1 MTRTTAPRLLALSIV
16 TVLFACSQEP
26 MTDSAKQTEA
36 PSTQAAAPPK
46 ADNPFAAASSL
57 ALMAPDFSKIT
68 DSDYAPAMTDGMA
81 QQMVEINA
89 IANSTEAPTF
99 DNTVV
104 PMERSGLLLTRVT
117 KVFFNLTESTSNP
130 TIQALQAEFAP
141 KLAAHADSISLNPKL
156 FARLQ
161 AVYDARDTLSGED
174 NRLVD
179 VYYRTFV
186 RAGAKLGDAEKL
198 RLAEINSKLSSLGTQ
213 FSQNVQKDTLDSA
226 LLVDSAELLAGMSSE
241 EIAGAAEAAKA
252 KGQDGKYLITLAN
265 FTLQPQLSYLK
276 DRATRQRLYEASV
289 NRGKR
294 GNEFDTRELVKQ
306 IAALRAER
314 ALLLGFKSYADYGLD
329 NQMAKTPDV
338 ANKIMLDTA
347 GPTLLKAKAE
357 AVEIQAAI
365 KADGQSFT
373 LEPWDWS
380 YYSEKVR
387 SAKYGLDESQVK
399 PFFEFENVLQNGMFY
414 AMKLQFGI
422 TIKERKDL
430 PVYHP
435 EVRTFDVLEEDGTQ
449 IGIIYLDYFARDSK
463 RGGAWMDSFVDQTT
477 LLGQKPVVLN
487 VMNIKKAPSGQA
499 TLLSFDEVSTMFHEF
514 GHGVHGLFSNVK
526 YPLLSGTSTP
536 RDFVEFPSQYQ
547 EDWALDSKVLANYA
561 KHYQTGEA
569 MPQALLDKIRKAAG
583 WNKGF
588 EGLEALQAQMLDMDW
603 HTMSLEQIKQVDDVV
618 AFENKVLESRGV
630 SFGPIKP
637 RYGTTYFGH
646 VWPGGYAAGYY
657 AYLWTEVL
665 AADAFAFSSK
675 QGNGISREWGDKFR
689 AAVLSKGGTEEAM
702 TLYKNFRGQE
712 PTVDGLL
719 KRRGLK

>member
-1 MTRTTAPRLLALSIV
+1 MNPRFTQRLLAIAIV
-16 TVLFACSQEP
+16 SSLIACSEEP
-26 MTDSAKQTEA
+26 MTDKAAVAEPA
-36 PSTQAAAPPK
+36 PMVSPVAAA
-46 ADNPFAAASSL
+46 AINPFADASKL
-57 ALMAPDFSKIT
+57 ALLSPDFSKIK
-68 DSDYAPAMTDGMA
+68 DGDYAPAMTDGMA
-81 QQMVEINA
+81 QQMVEIEA
-89 IANSTEAPTF
+89 IASSTEAPSF
-99 DNTVV
+99 ENTVV
-104 PMERSGLLLTRVT
+104 AMERSGLMLTRVI
-117 KVFFNLTESTSNP
+117 KVFFNLTESTSNEA
-130 TIQALQAEFAP
+130 IQTLQAEFAP
-141 KLAAHADSISLNPKL
+141 KLAAHGDSISLNPKL
-156 FARLQ
+156 FARIQ
-161 AVYDARDTLSGED
+161 AIYDAKDSLIGED
-174 NRLVD
+174 KRLVE
-179 VYYRTFV
+179 VYYRNFV
-186 RAGAKLGDAEKL
+186 RAGAQLGDAEKL
-198 RLAEINSKLSSLGTQ
+198 RLAEINSSLSSLGTQ

-226 LLVDSAELLAGMSSE
+226 LLIDDVKQLDGMSEE

-252 KGQDGKYLITLAN
+252 KAQNGKYLITLAN
-265 FTLQPQLSYLK
+265 FTLQPQLAYLK
-276 DRATRQRLYEASV
+276 DRPTRQRLYEASV

-294 GNEFDTRELVKQ
+294 GNAFDTQGLVKQ

-314 ALLLGFKSYADYGLD
+314 AQLLGFKTYADYGLD
-329 NQMAKTPDV
+329 NQMAKTPTV
-338 ANKIMLDTA
+338 ANKIMMDTA
-347 GPTLLKAKAE
+347 GPTLVKAKAE

-380 YYSEKVR
+380 FYSEKVR
-387 SAKYGLDESQVK
+387 SAKYGLDESIVK
-399 PFFEFENVLQNGMFY
+399 PYFEFENVLQNGMFY
-414 AMKLQFGI
+414 AMNLQFGI

-435 EVRTFDVLEEDGTQ
+435 EVRTFDVLEENGTQ

-487 VMNIKKAPSGQA
+487 VMNIKKAPAGQQ
-499 TLLSFDEVSTMFHEF
+499 TLLSFDEVSTLFHEF
-514 GHGVHGLFSNVK
+514 GHGVHGLFSDVK
-526 YPLLSGTSTP
+526 YPTLSGTSTP

-561 KHYQTGEA
+561 KHYKTGEA

-603 HTMSLEQIKQVDDVV
+603 HTMSLEQIRQVDDVV

-630 SFGPIKP
+630 SFAPIRP

-665 AADAFAFSSK
+665 AADAFAHASAN
-675 QGNGISREWGDKFR
+675 GPGISREWGDKFR
-689 AAVLSKGGTEEAM
+689 ISVLSKGGTDEAM

-719 KRRGLK
+719 KRRGLQ

>member
-1 MTRTTAPRLLALSIV
+1 MNDEV
-16 TVLFACSQEP
+16 
-26 MTDSAKQTEA
+26 KQTASAPTEA
-36 PSTQAAAPPK
+36 AVPAAAM
-46 ADNPFAAASSL
+46 NPFAAASTL
-57 ALMAPDFSKIT
+57 PLMAPDFSKIT
-68 DSDYAPAMTDGMA
+68 DSVYAPAMTDGMA
-81 QQMVEINA
+81 QQIVEINS
-89 IANSTEAPTF
+89 IANNTDAPSF
-99 DNTVV
+99 ENTVV
-104 PMERSGLLLTRVT
+104 AMERTGMLLTRVT
-117 KVFFNLTESTSNP
+117 KVFFNLTESTGNEA
-130 TIQALQAEFAP
+130 IQALQSEFAP

-161 AVYDARDTLSGED
+161 AVYDARAALSHED
-174 NRLVD
+174 KRLVD
-179 VYYRTFV
+179 VYYRNFV
-186 RAGAKLGDAEKL
+186 RAGAKLGEAEKL
-198 RLAEINSKLSSLGTQ
+198 RLAEINSSLSSLGTQ

-226 LLVDSAELLAGMSSE
+226 LLVDSEKALEGMSAE

-252 KGQDGKYLITLAN
+252 KGQEGKFLITLAN
-265 FTLQPQLSYLK
+265 FTLQPQLAYLK
-276 DRATRQRLYEASV
+276 DRAIRQRLFEASV

-294 GNEFDTRELVKQ
+294 GNENDTRELIKQ

-314 ALLLGFKSYADYGLD
+314 AALLGFQSYADYGLD
-329 NQMAKTPDV
+329 NQMAKTPAV

-399 PFFEFENVLQNGMFY
+399 PYFEFENVLQNGMFY
-414 AMKLQFGI
+414 AMNLQFGI

-435 EVRTFDVLEEDGTQ
+435 EVRTFDVLEENGEQ

-487 VMNIKKAPSGQA
+487 VMNIKKAPAGQA

-514 GHGVHGLFSNVK
+514 GHAVHGLFSNVK
-526 YPLLSGTSTP
+526 YPLLSGTNTP

-547 EDWALDSKVLANYA
+547 EDWALDRKVLANYA

-569 MPQALLDKIRKAAG
+569 MPQSLLDKIQKAAG

-603 HTMSLEQIKQVDDVV
+603 HTMSLQEIKQVDDVV
-618 AFENKVLESRGV
+618 AFEDKVLEARGV
-630 SFGPIKP
+630 KFGPIKP

-665 AADAFAFSSK
+665 AADAFDYSNAN
-675 QGNGISREWGDKFR
+675 GPGISREWGEKFR

-712 PTVDGLL
+712 PMVDGLL

>member
-1 MTRTTAPRLLALSIV
+1 MNPRFTKRLLAIAIV
-16 TVLFACSQEP
+16 STLFACSEEP
-26 MTDSAKQTEA
+26 MTDKAAVAEPA
-36 PSTQAAAPPK
+36 PIVSPAVTAAV
-46 ADNPFAAASSL
+46 NPFAEASKL
-57 ALMAPDFSKIT
+57 ALLAPDFSKIK
-68 DSDYAPAMTDGMA
+68 DSDYAPAMTNGMA
-81 QQMVEINA
+81 QQMVEIEA
-89 IANSTEAPTF
+89 IANSTEAPSF
-99 DNTVV
+99 ENTIVA
-104 PMERSGLLLTRVT
+104 MERSGLMLTRVT
-117 KVFFNLTESTSNP
+117 KVFFNLTESTSNE
-130 TIQALQAEFAP
+130 TIQTLQGEFAP
-141 KLAAHADSISLNPKL
+141 KLAAHNDSISLNPKL
-156 FARLQ
+156 FARIQ
-161 AVYDARDTLSGED
+161 AIYDAKDSLSGED
-174 NRLVD
+174 KRLVE
-179 VYYRTFV
+179 VYYRNFV
-186 RAGAKLGDAEKL
+186 RAGAQLGDAEKL
-198 RLAEINSKLSSLGTQ
+198 RLAEINSSLSSLGTQ

-226 LLVDSAELLAGMSSE
+226 LLVDDVKQLDGMSEE

-252 KGQDGKYLITLAN
+252 KGQEGKYLITLAN
-265 FTLQPQLSYLK
+265 FTLQPQLAYLK

-294 GNEFDTRELVKQ
+294 GNAFDTQALIKQ
-306 IAALRAER
+306 IAALRVER
-314 ALLLGFKSYADYGLD
+314 AQLLGFKTYADYGLD
-329 NQMAKTPDV
+329 NQMAKTPEV
-338 ANKIMLDTA
+338 ANKIMMDTA

-387 SAKYGLDESQVK
+387 SAKYGLDESVVK
-399 PFFEFENVLQNGMFY
+399 PYFEFENVLQNGMFY
-414 AMKLQFGI
+414 AMNLQFGI

-435 EVRTFDVLEEDGTQ
+435 EVRTFDVAEEDGTQ
-449 IGIIYLDYFARDSK
+449 IGVIYLDYFARDSK

-487 VMNIKKAPSGQA
+487 VMNIKKAPAGQQ

-526 YPLLSGTSTP
+526 YPTLSGTSTP

-561 KHYQTGEA
+561 KHYKTGEA

-618 AFENKVLESRGV
+618 AFEDKVLISRGV
-630 SFGPIKP
+630 SFGPIRP

-665 AADAFAFSSK
+665 AADAFAYASEK
-675 QGNGISREWGDKFR
+675 GPGISREWGDKFR
-689 AAVLSKGGTEEAM
+689 AAVLSKGGTDEAM